1 MMGRS
6 TAAQVATPTRKPST
20 VAYRQHEGHRDT
32 VEAVV
37 VALILALVVRGF
49 EAQAFVIPTG
59 SMAPTLMGRHKEIA
73 CPQCGF
79 VFAVNASE
87 EVESRTPRNVYSGL
101 CGNCRNLAR
110 LDESPSFKGDR
121 ILVMMF
127 PYDLPF
133 LPGSG
138 PPERW
143 DVVVFRYP
151 EEPEVSYIKRLV
163 GLPEETI
170 RISHGDVYVKKKG
183 SQSFVLARKPL
194 RHQTATQINVYDDRH
209 QPRAFAERSEW
220 RRWQPDGAGW
230 KLVDP
235 GKSRYQVDLAG
246 AISEPGR
253 GRPGDDGKSRYQVDL
268 AAGPPEWAELRYRNL
283 VPDPE
288 QWQAV
293 LADEPLPRGPRSTLI
308 TDFYSYNTSSS
319 VDPTNPRD
327 EPHGDQDAWIQPH
340 WVGDLTLEANIE
352 VQQVSSGGSIRL
364 EIIEAGVAHRCTID
378 LDSGIA
384 VFTRGD
390 SELGRADSPLKGAG
404 RHQIQFANVDDR
416 VSLIVDGRP
425 VGGDGFEYNVNE
437 PAPIPT
443 EKDLA
448 PVALAA
454 RNASIVAS
462 DLVVK
467 RDIYYTQNPGR
478 IDYAL
483 LWDDRYPRTPVE
495 VFDFLADPA
504 RLANLPKVGSREFEI
519 GSDRYFMLGDN
530 SPRSKDSRGWGL
542 DDSAWDSG
550 DRKSHEVPRQL
561 VTGKAFYVY
570 WPHGV
575 PVGADL
581 RITRDIRP
589 FFRPYFERMKWIR

>member
-1 MMGRS
+1 MKEQTKMGRS
-6 TAAQVATPTRKPST
+6 TATQYAIPTPKAST

-73 CPQCGF
+73 CPECGF
-79 VFAVNASE
+79 VFSVNASE
-87 EVESRTPRNVYSGL
+87 EVESRIPRDVFSGL

-110 LDESPSFKGDR
+110 LDKSPSFKGDR

-138 PPERW
+138 SPERW

-163 GLPEETI
+163 GLPDETI
-170 RISHGDVYVKKKG
+170 RIAHGDVYVKKKG
-183 SQSFVLARKPL
+183 SPSFVLARKPL
-194 RHQTATQINVYDDRH
+194 RHQAAMQINVYDDRH
-209 QPRAFAERSEW
+209 QPQALVKSPEW
-220 RRWQPDGAGW
+220 RRWEGDGSGW
-230 KLVDP
+230 KVVDP
-235 GKSRYQVDLAG
+235 GKSYYQADLATG
-246 AISEPGR
+246 S
-253 GRPGDDGKSRYQVDL
+253 
-268 AAGPPEWAELRYRNL
+268 PEWAELRYRNL

-293 LADEPLPRGPRSTLI
+293 RAEQPLPREPRSTLI

-319 VDPTNPRD
+319 VDPTNPLD
-327 EPHGDQDAWIQPH
+327 EPHGEQDAWIQPH
-340 WVGDLTLEANIE
+340 WVGDLTLEANLE
-352 VQQVSSGGSIRL
+352 VKRVAPGGSVRL
-364 EIIEAGVAHRCTID
+364 ELIEAGVAHRCTID
-378 LDSGIA
+378 LESGSA

-390 SELGRADSPLKGAG
+390 SELGRARSPIKGPG
-404 RHQIQFANVDDR
+404 RHQVQFANVDDR
-416 VSLIVDGRP
+416 LSLIVDGRP
-425 VGGDGFEYNVNE
+425 VGGDGFEYDVIE

-454 RNASIVAS
+454 RNASVVAS

-478 IDYAL
+478 IDYGM

-504 RLANLPKVGSREFEI
+504 RLANLASIGSREFEV

-542 DDSAWDSG
+542 DDSAWDPG

-575 PVGADL
+575 PVWPDL
-581 RITRDIRP
+581 AITRDIRP
-589 FFRPYFERMKWIR
+589 IFRPYFERMKWIR